1 MLFYPF
7 CLTVVAFLLQMAGS
21 GLNLVKAING
31 ASGAP
36 AAAIA
41 NVNPARRTSKF
52 RSYVRDKQRYL

>member
-1 MLFYPF
+1 MFFYPF
-7 CLTVVAFLLQMAGS
+7 CLTVVAFSLQMAGS

-41 NVNPARRTSKF
+41 NVRQPSPQDIQISILRP
-52 RSYVRDKQRYL
+52 